1 MGVLRFHFTAADLG
15 RTRVAAHPDPL
26 WELVLSANL
35 LGNRE
40 GRAVFDR
47 WRVDARARIRTLPPW
62 LGGVVRTLAPPKG
75 DFPDLL
81 TPLAG
86 QHGIEAGLD
95 AVLSTPRDRL
105 TRELTALG
113 PLPRWA
119 GPLVRGERA
128 GLALLGQAL
137 DGYYTHVLGPYWPR
151 VEALV
156 AADQALRA
164 RAFMRGGVSAVLD
177 SLRPCL
183 RWQAPVL
190 EADYPQDRDVHL
202 DGRGLLL
209 IPSAFCWRLPV
220 TWIDPALPPVVVYPV
235 HRTPQW
241 WGTSQEGPGRDA
253 LTALLGA
260 TRAAVLRAAAA
271 GDSCGELARRVGKS
285 VSITSYHLNVLCEA
299 GLATSVPDGPRTLY
313 TATTLGLRLL
323 GHNSTPDTRPGTL
336 RSAAPPM

>member
-1 MGVLRFHFTAADLG
+1 MLRFHFTAADLG

-35 LGNRE
+35 LGNRD

-47 WRVDARARIRTLPPW
+47 WRGDALGRLRTLPPW
-62 LGGVVRTLAPPKG
+62 LGGMVRTLAPPKG

-105 TRELTALG
+105 ARELTALG
-113 PLPRWA
+113 PLPAWA
-119 GPLVRGERA
+119 GSLLRGERE
-128 GLALLGQAL
+128 GLALLGHAL
-137 DGYYTHVLGPYWPR
+137 DGYYTHVLGPYWAR

-164 RAFMRGGVSAVLD
+164 RAFMSGGISSVLD
-177 SLRPCL
+177 SLRPYL
-183 RWQAPVL
+183 RWQNPVL

-241 WGTSQEGPGRDA
+241 WGTPQEGTGRDA
-253 LTALLGA
+253 LATLLGA

-271 GDSCGELARRVGKS
+271 GASCGELARRAGKS

-313 TATTLGLRLL
+313 TATALGLSLL
-323 GHNSTPDTRPGTL
+323 EHNGAPCVRSGTR
-336 RSAAPPM
+336 